1 MACRSYSVFTRDRAV
16 PGLPE
21 GVAPLKY
28 PGRGP
33 PDARRRARP
42 VGNGGSRLATAFYPL
57 SGRKGTDKKDAGD
70 GDKVFR
76 YQHQV

>member
-57 SGRKGTDKKDAGD
+57 SGRKGQKDTGD
-70 GDKVFR
+70 GEIV
-76 YQHQV
+76 